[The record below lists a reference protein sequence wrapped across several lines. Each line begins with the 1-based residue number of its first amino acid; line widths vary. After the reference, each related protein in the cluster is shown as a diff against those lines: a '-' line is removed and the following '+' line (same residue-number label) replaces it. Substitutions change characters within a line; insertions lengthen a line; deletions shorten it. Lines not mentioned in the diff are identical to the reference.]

1 MATNNLSPIPL
12 PAITPEVVTLAR
24 WMARKAVKA
33 EWLKAGL
40 RIWDYEA
47 SDLTKAAKAY
57 LSEHPDLVEQ
67 AAETV
72 RNDPRLR
79 TLAER
84 QARQRKANHL

>member
-1 MATNNLSPIPL
+1 MSEATNNLLPPAVSPQ
-12 PAITPEVVTLAR
+12 AIMLAR
-24 WMARKAVKA
+24 YFAKRAVKA
-33 EWLKAGL
+33 AWLKQGL

-47 SDLTKAAKAY
+47 SDLTKAAKSY
-57 LSEHPDLVEQ
+57 LSEHPELIEQ

-84 QARQRKANHL
+84 QQRQRKANHP

>member
-1 MATNNLSPIPL
+1 MADNNLLPPAVSPQ
-12 PAITPEVVTLAR
+12 AITLAHWLAKR
-24 WMARKAVKA
+24 AVKA
-33 EWLKAGL
+33 AWLRQGL

-47 SDLTKAAKAY
+47 SDLNKAAKSY
-57 LSEHPDLVEQ
+57 LSEHPELIEQ

-84 QARQRKANHL
+84 QARQPKRNQQ

>member
-1 MATNNLSPIPL
+1 MSEATNNLLPPAVSPQ
-12 PAITPEVVTLAR
+12 AITLAR
-24 WMARKAVKA
+24 YMARKAVKT
-33 EWLKAGL
+33 EWLTGL

-47 SDLTKAAKAY
+47 SELVKVAKSY
-57 LSEHPDLVEQ
+57 LSEHPDLIEQ

-84 QARQRKANHL
+84 QARQRKANHP

>member
-1 MATNNLSPIPL
+1 LDQAISTLPHITAATI
-12 PAITPEVVTLAR
+12 TLAR
-24 WMARKAVKA
+24 YYAKREVKR
-33 EWLKAGL
+33 EWRAQGI

-47 SDLTKAAKAY
+47 SDLAKAAKSY
-57 LSEHPDLVEQ
+57 LSEHPVLIEQ

-84 QARQRKANHL
+84 EERQRKGNQR

>member
-1 MATNNLSPIPL
+1 MDQAISTL
-12 PAITPEVVTLAR
+12 PHITAHAIVLAR
-24 WMARKAVKA
+24 YYAKREVQWRWRAQ
-33 EWLKAGL
+33 GI

-47 SDLTKAAKAY
+47 SNLAKAAKSY
-57 LSEHPDLVEQ
+57 LSEHPELIEQ

-84 QARQRKANHL
+84 EQRQRKANQR